1 METCMPRLPVL
12 LLGLLLGWL
21 TACAHVGV
29 PSNVQVAFE
38 QGLHLFQRGQYAEAI
53 PLLQEATQRDPNFG
67 QAYWYLG
74 RSYVNLAQWS
84 KAIPVLRTAFR
95 LAPEASKHEVTQLL
109 VDALLGGATAA
120 LKPGGF
126 REAVGLLQEA
136 LGLAPHA
143 QHLLPPLVEAL
154 IGLGGQLLAQGQL
167 RDAMSAFTHA
177 TQLAPQQVDAYVGL
191 ARALWQ
197 QGALFKA
204 LAAVQTALRLA
215 PNDSTVR
222 ALLHQLQRR

>member
-1 METCMPRLPVL
+1 MEACMPRLPVL

-29 PSNVQVAFE
+29 PSDAQVAFE
-38 QGLHLFQRGQYAEAI
+38 HGLHLFQRGQYAEAI

-67 QAYWYLG
+67 QAYLYLG
-74 RSYVNLAQWS
+74 RSYLNLAQWRN
-84 KAIPVLRTAFR
+84 AIPVLRTAFR

-120 LKPGGF
+120 LKTGGF

-143 QHLLPPLVEAL
+143 QHLLPPLVKAL

-167 RDAMSAFTHA
+167 RDAISAFTQA